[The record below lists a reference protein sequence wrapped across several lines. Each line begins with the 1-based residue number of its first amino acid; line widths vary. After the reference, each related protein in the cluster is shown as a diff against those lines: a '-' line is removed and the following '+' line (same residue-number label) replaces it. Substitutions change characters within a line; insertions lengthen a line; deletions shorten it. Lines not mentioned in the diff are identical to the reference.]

1 MHNQDLKK
9 LKSKEQGQ
17 IKQNESAMEASPE
30 IKFVTQNSIMDKTKK
45 KTKAKEK
52 DAGQS
57 KSGTSK
63 KKKAKNIASFVEPT
77 DPSDGFGAENEEVG
91 LTMSIKKHKHKKQ
104 YKEDDAKFDLIMEA
118 DELEES
124 DVKDI
129 ENQPRKSEEAKK
141 VDPEEKK
148 QENVEAQ
155 QEFKEQTKV
164 P

>member
-63 KKKAKNIASFVEPT
+63 KKKAISMT
-77 DPSDGFGAENEEVG
+77 T
-91 LTMSIKKHKHKKQ
+91 LTI
-104 YKEDDAKFDLIMEA
+104 
-118 DELEES
+118 
-124 DVKDI
+124 
-129 ENQPRKSEEAKK
+129 R
-141 VDPEEKK
+141 
-148 QENVEAQ
+148 
-155 QEFKEQTKV
+155 
-164 P
+164 